1 MFLLCTDQKGPK
13 QDRQLEGLIELEEVS
28 LMLPCGKKLPV
39 LHCNKIFQA
48 YWGKNPQLIQ
58 KKFTFSTSHFSQNS
72 HFQCLIF
79 SQNSQFQS
87 LIFHKIHIFKV
98 SFFTKFTFFKYQML
112 GNLWI
117 QLWFLPQCECVF
129 NAKNICINAK
139 CLVFCVPF
147 FVGILH
153 AILPHFTPFY
163 PSLFCQLALPFFHT
177 FASESFILESS
188 RVFFLEFRN
197 LIIFSC
203 FTFRRGRWESSFNSC
218 QPSHGE
224 DWVFGPKPIRIDS
237 NS

>member
-1 MFLLCTDQKGPK
+1 MQTLRHLLKSMGIYGQNKSPETKSSWPAQRMEATLCLHSRGYVMIFLSENDHLW
-13 QDRQLEGLIELEEVS
+13 
-28 LMLPCGKKLPV
+28 KKV
-39 LHCNKIFQA
+39 IFA
-48 YWGKNPQLIQ
+48 
-58 KKFTFSTSHFSQNS
+58 SV
-72 HFQCLIF
+72 C
-79 SQNSQFQS
+79 
-87 LIFHKIHIFKV
+87 
-98 SFFTKFTFFKYQML
+98 
-112 GNLWI
+112 
-117 QLWFLPQCECVF
+117 F
-129 NAKNICINAK
+129 NAKNVCINAK

-177 FASESFILESS
+177 FASESFILENS
-188 RVFFLEFRN
+188 RVFFFLEFRN